1 MYQND
6 LNSVLPTPGID
17 CVMLI
22 CHDPMYAHHMLSLF
36 GLLSVSPACLM
47 AECGLTQHSS
57 SCQVGVIKSAL
68 LTRTLFDVYLGSN
81 PVSPDAKDSIG
92 RGLKNLATEP

>member
-1 MYQND
+1 
-6 LNSVLPTPGID
+6 
-17 CVMLI
+17 MLALHAV
-22 CHDPMYAHHMLSLF
+22 CALHA
-36 GLLSVSPACLM
+36 LSVKVYV
-47 AECGLTQHSS
+47 
-57 SCQVGVIKSAL
+57 QVGVIKSPL